1 MKPTLAVTMTLWLA
15 LWLALWLGPGPLAS
29 AQAQAGSPQAGKA
42 PAAAPAK
49 DDGHRREDIAKH
61 RQMARAHEEAA
72 RCLESGEKES
82 ACQERLRE
90 ACKGVG
96 VGRYCGMRHSH

>member
-1 MKPTLAVTMTLWLA
+1 MLLQALA
-15 LWLALWLGPGPLAS
+15 LVTVVPAS
-29 AQAQAGSPQAGKA
+29 AVAQTSAGKPPA
-42 PAAAPAK
+42 GKPSMPAASK
-49 DDGHRREDIAKH
+49 DDAHRREDITRH

-72 RCLESGEKES
+72 RCLESGEKEA
-82 ACQERLRE
+82 ACQEKLRE